1 MLGWSYYGQLG
12 DALPVS
18 SKVPVDVIGLSAGV
32 VAVSPGFDHSC
43 AVTSAGAVQ
52 CWGRNLYGQLGVGP
66 NVVNN
71 AVPTDVIGL
80 TSGVSSVSAGVEH
93 TCALTTAGHVKCW
106 GDNTSG
112 QLGNDSTK
120 GTDEPVDVMGF

>member
-1 MLGWSYYGQLG
+1 MGRQRCALLRRDLGL
-12 DALPVS
+12 
-18 SKVPVDVIGLSAGV
+18 
-32 VAVSPGFDHSC
+32 
-43 AVTSAGAVQ
+43 
-52 CWGRNLYGQLGVGP
+52 
-66 NVVNN
+66 
-71 AVPTDVIGL
+71 GL

-120 GTDEPVDVMGF
+120 GTNEPVDVMGS